1 MTANNSFSKRFDL
14 PYPRS
19 MCGRYR
25 LTSRDKALAEHFD
38 IVGDV
43 EWSPRYNIA
52 PAQQVAV
59 IRQEHGGNR
68 AHREFRLLRWGLI
81 PYWAKDPLGFKTINA
96 MAETATVKPAF
107 RDAMKWRRCLIPAD
121 GFYEWQKIGRKER
134 QPYSIGM
141 ADDSIF
147 AMAGLWEHWKD
158 QDGKGIETCTILT
171 TRTNSLLAEIHDR
184 MPVIIGRDNY
194 ERWLDPSATDPEKLA
209 DILTPF
215 DAGLM
220 KKYPVSTRVNSVIND
235 DEECLR
241 EWRSTLFS

>member
-1 MTANNSFSKRFDL
+1 
-14 PYPRS
+14 

-25 LTSRDKALAEHFD
+25 LISRDKELAEHFGILD
-38 IVGDV
+38 DV
-43 EWSPRYNIA
+43 EWSPHYNIA

-59 IRQEHGGNR
+59 VRQERGGIST
-68 AHREFRLLRWGLI
+68 HREFSLLRWGLI
-81 PYWAKDPLGFKTINA
+81 PYWARDPLGFKTINA
-96 MAETATVKPAF
+96 MAETAAVKPAF

-147 AMAGLWEHWKD
+147 AMAGLWERWKD

-171 TRTNSLLAEIHDR
+171 TTSNSLLAEIHDR

-194 ERWLDPSATDPEKLA
+194 SRWLDPNTTDPEKLG
-209 DILTPF
+209 DMLMPF

-241 EWRSTLFS
+241 EWRNTLFS

>member
-1 MTANNSFSKRFDL
+1 
-14 PYPRS
+14 

-25 LTSRDKALAEHFD
+25 LISRDKELAEHFD
-38 IVGDV
+38 IVDDV
-43 EWSPRYNIA
+43 EWSPHYNIA

-59 IRQEHGGNR
+59 IRQGRGSNQ
-68 AHREFRLLRWGLI
+68 AHREFCLLRWGLI

-96 MAETATVKPAF
+96 MAETAAAKPAF

-147 AMAGLWEHWKD
+147 AMAGLWESWKD
-158 QDGKGIETCTILT
+158 QDGKGIETCVILT

-184 MPVIIGRDNY
+184 MPVIIGRTITRDGSTQAQLIQRSSPTY
-194 ERWLDPSATDPEKLA
+194 LRR
-209 DILTPF
+209 
-215 DAGLM
+215 LM
-220 KKYPVSTRVNSVIND
+220 QG
-235 DEECLR
+235 
-241 EWRSTLFS
+241 